1 MMGLAKL
8 WKTLVI
14 TDNKSYDMGKFKKEK
29 NMIEQFIEKLL
40 SEKSLPAD
48 LDPEVRQQM
57 VKNLSERAVNLVNKR
72 LVENLPEDKVAE
84 LEKLIDSQ
92 PENAE
97 AYQKFID
104 ENLPNKDQVVAIAL
118 AEFRSLYL
126 GTPEQ

>member
-1 MMGLAKL
+1 MGLAKL